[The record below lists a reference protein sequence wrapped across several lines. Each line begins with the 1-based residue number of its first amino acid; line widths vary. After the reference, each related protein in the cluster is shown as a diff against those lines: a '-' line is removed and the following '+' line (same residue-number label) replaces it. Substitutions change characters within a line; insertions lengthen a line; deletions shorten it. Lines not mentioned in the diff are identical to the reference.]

1 MSAPDRFTP
10 YAPDVQAVVRLEE
23 ALPPE
28 HPVYVFVDLIRAV
41 DLGHFVIPPGPK
53 GEKPYHP
60 HALFGILAWGYL
72 HGVRSARKLARL
84 ARQEATFVYLAGGGR
99 PNYRRLARF
108 RRENRVAFTAV
119 FQETVVLALRLGLA
133 RLGHVALDGTKLKAN
148 TSKHKAMS
156 YGRMRQREAQL
167 KEEIAR
173 LVEQAEAQDT
183 AEDQEYGVDSDGY
196 SVAEELAR
204 REARL
209 AKIQAARERLEAEQR
224 VEQGRPED
232 GPPVIAEKEQRLFAD
247 PDARIMLLKRGEYD
261 YAYNAQAAVDAES
274 GIIVAAALTNVAPDV
289 GHLPALAAEVRALR
303 DIAELPEDALTTMSA
318 DAGYFSGENARE
330 DGAGLD
336 LLIAA
341 GRDDPATAASRSGIW
356 SAECFGYDAARDV
369 WVCPADKLL
378 VRQVTPPGSTGR
390 PSQHRYLAAPDDCA
404 ACPLR
409 VRCLKPGADR
419 RPALQAPPTR
429 CPPTL
434 CPPQG
439 HRRAGLR
446 PAQGGARLHH
456 PQPARARSCRWRV
469 PAGRPRPQPRQ
480 AAARLPA
487 PCHLVGAG
495 GGLTLV
501 PAARDLRTVIAGRPE
516 ATRTAPEAPG
526 HTTPPPT
533 ATTLGRRL
541 LPPAPRRTDP

>member
-1 MSAPDRFTP
+1 MSATERFKP

-28 HPVYVFVDLIRAV
+28 HPIHVFVDLV
-41 DLGHFVIPPGPK
+41 QGVELGHFVIPAGPK

-99 PNYRRLARF
+99 PNYRTLARF
-108 RRENRVAFTAV
+108 RRDNAAAFTAV
-119 FQETVVLALRLGLA
+119 FQETVILALRLGLA

-173 LVEQAEAQDT
+173 LAEQAEAQDT

-224 VEQGRPED
+224 AVQGLPED
-232 GPPVIAEKEQRLFAD
+232 AAPEIAAKEQRSFAD
-247 PDARIMLLKRGEYD
+247 PDARIMLMKRGEYD
-261 YAYNAQAAVDAES
+261 YAYNAQAAVDADR
-274 GIIVAAALTNVAPDV
+274 GVIVAASLTNVAPDV
-289 GHLPALAAEVRALR
+289 GHLPALADEVRTLR
-303 DIAELPEDALTTMSA
+303 EVADMTDDDPTTLSA
-318 DAGYFSGENARE
+318 DAGYFSGENASE

-341 GRDDPATAASRSGIW
+341 GRDDPATAASDAGIW
-356 SAECFGYDAARDV
+356 SAEAFGYDAARDV

-378 VRQVTPPGSTGR
+378 VRQVTPPGATGR
-390 PSQHRYLAAPDDCA
+390 PSKHRYLAPADDCA

-409 VRCLKPGADR
+409 ARCLKPG
-419 RPALQAPPTR
+419 
-429 CPPTL
+429 
-434 CPPQG
+434 
-439 HRRAGLR
+439 
-446 PAQGGARLHH
+446 
-456 PQPARARSCRWRV
+456 
-469 PAGRPRPQPRQ
+469 
-480 AAARLPA
+480 
-487 PCHLVGAG
+487 
-495 GGLTLV
+495 
-501 PAARDLRTVIAGRPE
+501 E
-516 ATRTAPEAPG
+516 E
-526 HTTPPPT
+526 
-533 ATTLGRRL
+533 RRL
-541 LPPAPRRTDP
+541 LVSQRSRPTGAMRFKLRQPDARRRYARRKAIVEPVFGQLKGARGFTTLSLRGLTRATGEYLLACLAHNLGKLLRVCPLPSARLTPAAV